1 MHLFWYTQTMNKKP
15 PTLSVNF
22 FCTEAGNEPV
32 REWLTDLSKD
42 DRKAIGT
49 EIKTVQIGW
58 PIGMPVVR
66 KMGDDLWEIRIHL
79 KDGIARVFFTV
90 VGSTMVLLHGFIK
103 KSDKTPAT
111 DLEAAKKRKAAL
123 KRKK

>member
-1 MHLFWYTQTMNKKP
+1 MSKKP

-22 FCTEAGNEPV
+22 FRTEAGNEPV
-32 REWLTDLSKD
+32 REWLTELPRE

-49 EIKTVQIGW
+49 DIKTVQFGW

-66 KMGDDLWEIRIHL
+66 KMEADLWEVRTDL
-79 KDGIARVFFTV
+79 EDTIARVLFTV
-90 VGSTMVLLHGFIK
+90 EGSAMVLLHGFIK
-103 KSDKTPAT
+103 KSQKTPAV
-111 DLEAAKKRKAAL
+111 DLAIAKKRKAAL